1 MLYAIVAV
9 IVLILDQAAKYWTS
23 VNLAVNATSP
33 FIPGFIQLTN
43 VHNPGAAFGML
54 SGWRWLFV
62 LLTVLV
68 TIGVIYMLNKNII
81 KGKLGRW
88 MLVLVVTGGIGNC
101 IDRLINGY
109 VVDMFQFQFK
119 FPIIKD
125 FAIFNVA
132 DIFITISGIIFCIY
146 LIFHKE
152 TIKEPPAPAKPSR
165 PMPRSTEPQVR
176 ADYISQ
182 LKRPVA
188 EGRKNI
194 EAELAAKAAEA
205 ARLRGTDSI
214 VTDWSVSDFAV
225 QEAGAKVTPA
235 TTLVATPVPAPAPK
249 PTSAFSAE
257 RPATTAPKSASALPD
272 FEEFFKEPAKP
283 SKKSDLDFDLEDIIA
298 EFKDK

>member
-9 IVLILDQAAKYWTS
+9 IVLILDQAAKYWIS
-23 VNLAVNATSP
+23 VNLAVDATSP

-43 VHNPGAAFGML
+43 VHNQGAAFGML
-54 SGWRWLFV
+54 SGGRWFFV

-68 TIGVIYMLNKNII
+68 TIGVIYMLNKDII

-88 MLVLVVTGGIGNC
+88 MLILIVAGGIGNC
-101 IDRLINGY
+101 IDRVINGY

-119 FPIIKD
+119 FPLIGD

-132 DIFITISGIIFCIY
+132 DIFITISGIIFCVY

-152 TIKEPPAPAKPSR
+152 PKKEPPVPAKPAR
-165 PMPRSTEPQVR
+165 PMPRTTEPQVR

-205 ARLRGTDSI
+205 ARVRGTDSV
-214 VTDWSVSDFAV
+214 VTDWSVADFAAL
-225 QEAGAKVTPA
+225 ETPA
-235 TTLVATPVPAPAPK
+235 EGKPAPAPVTKPAPVAK
-249 PTSAFSAE
+249 PTPAPAAE
-257 RPATTAPKSASALPD
+257 RPAAPAPRTESGLPN
-272 FEEFFKEPAKP
+272 FEEFFKEAPKTT
-283 SKKSDLDFDLEDIIA
+283 KKGDSEFSIEDIIA